1 MPPLFMRAVAAVVA
15 GKMSKIDGEKK
26 KGKGERERERD
37 RQRAHRRG
45 ACIRNYA
52 VANLISQRLPRSAI
66 FVPTVHPVR
75 RYA

>member
-1 MPPLFMRAVAAVVA
+1 MPPLFMRAVDAVVA
-15 GKMSKIDGEKK
+15 GKMFKIDGEERKE
-26 KGKGERERERD
+26 KGETE
-37 RQRAHRRG
+37 QAHRRG
-45 ACIRNYA
+45 ACMRNYA